1 MSGAQGGS
9 NEAAPARLAKGALRR
24 LAAERLEPTPEN
36 FARAYADEAGEASV
50 LLPERARPV
59 LARLASRVAADDE
72 GRRDE
77 LVRQL
82 MQGRWDAVGSWL
94 DAVEP
99 VPGKDWSV
107 LVERVAQGLERGGRE
122 WTLARRKESLHRLFD
137 RNRSD
142 PSRLQQRLAGLL
154 SAWEGDTPLPAAE
167 GDAPDPD
174 PDLDPDAPAPAVG
187 AADAAAVPAPAPAD
201 WPPLVASLEETVR
214 SALGAPEARAR
225 ELADRLG
232 LLAGRVAREG
242 CAPALV
248 EEVALLCVEAQRWL
262 GHRHQ
267 LVEDLGSLCRELSAG
282 LVELA
287 EDDSWARGQ
296 CENLAFRLGDGTSA
310 RGVKAAARILEE
322 TRERQRQVRAERNAA
337 REALKELI
345 HRMLS
350 EIGELGEHTG
360 RFEESVGRHADAI
373 ARADSLESLAG
384 VVREMLDD
392 SRAVQRLVRQ
402 AQGRLTEEH
411 ARAGELE
418 SRVRALEAELRRLSD
433 EVSTDALTQVA
444 NRRGLQRAFEQELAV
459 RARQIEGGGAP
470 APLALGLI
478 DIDNFKRLN
487 DTLGHAAG
495 DAALKSLAA
504 AVRERLRPTDHLAR
518 FGGEEFVVLLPATDA
533 QEARQALTRLQ
544 RGLTAA
550 LFMHGEQEVF
560 VTFSAGVTGWRD
572 GETLEAALERAD
584 EALYEA
590 KRAGKNRTCLA

>member
-1 MSGAQGGS
+1 MSSVQGAGP
-9 NEAAPARLAKGALRR
+9 NEAAPAQIAKGALRR

-36 FARAYADEAGEASV
+36 FARAYAEEAGESAS

-59 LARLASRVAADDE
+59 LMRLAARLAGDDD

-82 MQGRWDAVGSWL
+82 MQGRWDAVAGWL
-94 DAVEP
+94 EAAGDAA
-99 VPGKDWSV
+99 PGKDWAG
-107 LVERVAQGLERGGRE
+107 LVERVARGLERGGRE
-122 WTLARRKESLHRLFD
+122 WTLARRKDSLQRLFD

-142 PSRLQQRLAGLL
+142 PLRLQQRLAGLL
-154 SAWEGDTPLPAAE
+154 SAWDTDTPLPAAE
-167 GDAPDPD
+167 GDAPETDAPEAAASGPAD
-174 PDLDPDAPAPAVG
+174 AAPVPDAPSR
-187 AADAAAVPAPAPAD
+187 D

-214 SALGAPEARAR
+214 SALGVPEDRPR
-225 ELADRLG
+225 ELADRLAV
-232 LLAGRVAREG
+232 LAGRVTREG
-242 CAPALV
+242 CTPALV
-248 EEVALLCVEAQRWL
+248 GEVAQLCAEARRWL
-262 GHRHQ
+262 GHRHR

-296 CENLAFRLGDGTSA
+296 CENLASRLGDGTSA
-310 RGVKAAARILEE
+310 RGVKAAARMLEE

-337 REALKELI
+337 REALKQLI

-360 RFEESVGRHADAI
+360 RFEESVGRHAEAI

-402 AQGRLTEEH
+402 AQDRLTEEH
-411 ARAGELE
+411 SRAGELE
-418 SRVRALEAELRRLSD
+418 SRVRALESELRRLSD

-459 RARQIEGGGAP
+459 RARQAEGGGAA
-470 APLALGLI
+470 APLSVGLI

-495 DAALKSLAA
+495 DTALKTLAA

-533 QEARQALTRLQ
+533 QEAQQALTRLQ

-590 KRAGKNRTCLA
+590 KRTGKNRTCLAS